1 MKAIDNQRLATVLYE
16 VALRQQIEEDVKDY
30 VFYAKLNNVKVP
42 MLAHW
47 FYIT

>member
-1 MKAIDNQRLATVLYE
+1 MTFIGL
-16 VALRQQIEEDVKDY
+16 
-30 VFYAKLNNVKVP
+30 YAKLNNVKVP